1 MMALLELE
9 QITKSFHG
17 QKVLQDLTFSVAEGS
32 IYGFVGRNGAGKTTT
47 MKLITGLLK
56 QDAGEI
62 RVNQNLVTYG
72 QNQTNQFI
80 GYLPDV
86 PAFYDYLT
94 AKEYLNLCGEIAGL
108 KRERF
113 KRSEELLQLV
123 GLTATQRI
131 GGFSRG
137 MKQRLGIAQ
146 ALVNE
151 PKLLLCDEPTSAL
164 DPIGRKEF
172 LDLLAS
178 LRQKTT
184 ILFSTHILHDVEQI
198 CDHVGILNRGEMQ
211 VTGTLEDLKQQYG
224 KKQWYVDFDSI
235 TAKNKF
241 LSMLSEKET
250 FVFQNN
256 EQKSDVLLTVSDD
269 QQEQLWYILRQQAK
283 MPVSLQQQEST
294 LEDIFLEV
302 TK

>member
-1 MMALLELE
+1 MALLELE

-56 QDAGEI
+56 QDAGAI

-178 LRQKTT
+178 LRQNTT

-241 LSMLSEKET
+241 LNMLSEKET

-256 EQKSDVLLTVSDD
+256 EQKSDVLLTISDD
-269 QQEQLWYILRQQAK
+269 QQEQLWYILRQQEK

>member
-1 MMALLELE
+1 MALLELE

-56 QDAGEI
+56 QDAGAI

-86 PAFYDYLT
+86 PAFYDYLN

-241 LSMLSEKET
+241 LNMLSEKET

-269 QQEQLWYILRQQAK
+269 QQEQLWHILRQQEK

>member
-1 MMALLELE
+1 MALLELE

-56 QDAGEI
+56 QDAGAI

-164 DPIGRKEF
+164 DPIERKEF

-269 QQEQLWYILRQQAK
+269 QQEQLWYILRQQEK

>member
-1 MMALLELE
+1 MALLELE

-56 QDAGEI
+56 QDAGAI

-269 QQEQLWYILRQQAK
+269 QQEQLWYILRQQEK

>member
-1 MMALLELE
+1 MALLELE

-56 QDAGEI
+56 QDAGAI

-211 VTGTLEDLKQQYG
+211 VTGTLEDLKLQYG

-241 LSMLSEKET
+241 LNMLSEKET

-269 QQEQLWYILRQQAK
+269 QQEQLWYILRQQEK

-294 LEDIFLEV
+294 LEDIFMEV

>member
-1 MMALLELE
+1 MALLELE

-56 QDAGEI
+56 QDAGAI

-241 LSMLSEKET
+241 LNMLSEKET

-269 QQEQLWYILRQQAK
+269 QQEQLWYILRQQEK

>member
-1 MMALLELE
+1 MALLELE

-56 QDAGEI
+56 QDAGAI

-86 PAFYDYLT
+86 PAFYDYLN

-235 TAKNKF
+235 TTKNKF
-241 LSMLSEKET
+241 LNMLSEKET

-269 QQEQLWYILRQQAK
+269 HQEQLWYILRQQEK